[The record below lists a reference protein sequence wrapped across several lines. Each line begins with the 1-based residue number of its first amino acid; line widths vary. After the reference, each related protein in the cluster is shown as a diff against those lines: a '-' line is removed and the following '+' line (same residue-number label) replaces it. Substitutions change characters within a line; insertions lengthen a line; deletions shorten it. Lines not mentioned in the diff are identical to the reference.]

1 MKKLLLIC
9 IALGVFNFSAAQVRS
24 ETTYGIRLG
33 LNYSNLET
41 DYFSD
46 SDSRI
51 APEVLFFA
59 EIPLGNTFSLV
70 PELGFSA
77 LGAKEDSFEAA
88 DGDYI
93 DFKTNWL
100 TAGFLA
106 QFHLTDLLYLNAGPK
121 FALNV
126 SDNDDGDYY
135 ASDLLGVGGVG
146 FQLTNSFSIDARYG
160 YGFTNIF
167 EGTALGDQGFEAE
180 NRFYQLTVTYKL

>member
-9 IALGVFNFSAAQVRS
+9 ITLGACNLGASQIRN

-33 LNYSNLET
+33 ANYSDLET
-41 DYFSD
+41 NYFTD
-46 SDSRI
+46 AEPRI
-51 APEVLFFA
+51 APEVIFFA
-59 EIPLGNTFSLV
+59 EIPLGNTFALV
-70 PELGFSA
+70 PEIGFSA
-77 LGAKEDSFEAA
+77 LGAKEDSFETV

-106 QFHLTDLLYLNAGPK
+106 QVNLTDFLYLNAGPK

-135 ASDLLGVGGVG
+135 ANDLLGVGGLGV
-146 FQLTNSFSIDARYG
+146 QLSNNFSLDARYG

-180 NRFYQLTVTYKL
+180 NRFYQLTLTYKM